1 MAFEMTVVNTIE
13 NLQGMI
19 DRNTREG
26 RTVGFVPTMGFLH
39 EGHLTLVKQARE
51 QNDIVVMSIF
61 VNPAQFGP
69 GEDFESYPRDVE
81 RDERLAKDAGVDI
94 LFMPTAEE
102 MYPQDGGIQILPGP
116 QSKVL
121 CGASRPGH
129 FDGVLKVVLKLFN
142 IVDPDRSYFGMK
154 DAQQLA
160 IIETFVRDY
169 NLKTSIVR
177 VPIVREQ
184 DGLAKSSRNV
194 NLTAM
199 ERAEA
204 PVIQQALKRGVLLFN
219 EGVAVDEIELEITT
233 YITANSSGIMDYVSL
248 LSYPTLTEFDGSS
261 DEAIL
266 ACAVKFGKTRLIDNT
281 IMSTKDGYHVQNDD
295 EQ

>member
-1 MAFEMTVVNTIE
+1 MTIEMTVVHSIE
-13 NLQGMI
+13 SLQGML
-19 DRNTREG
+19 DRNKREG

-51 QNDIVVMSIF
+51 HNDIVVMSIF

-69 GEDFESYPRDVE
+69 GEDFEAYPRDE
-81 RDERLAKDAGVDI
+81 DRDASLAKEAGVDI
-94 LFMPTAEE
+94 LFMPTPEE
-102 MYPQDGGIQILPGP
+102 MYPQDGGVHILPGP

-169 NLKTSIVR
+169 NLRTLIER

-194 NLTAM
+194 NLTEM

-204 PVIQQALKRGVLLFN
+204 PVIQQALKKGVLLFN
-219 EGVAVDEIELEITT
+219 KGVSLDEIEQEIAAF
-233 YITANSSGIMDYVSL
+233 ITENSSGIMDYVSL
-248 LSYPTLTEFDGSS
+248 LSYPALTEYDGSS

-281 IMSTKDGYHVQNDD
+281 IMSTKGWLSCS
-295 EQ
+295 E